1 MQRNQTGTFSI
12 IIAAIV
18 VVAAF
23 LLVMSATPPL
33 ADDNTL
39 PAAQGLDQG
48 LYNPARV
55 ALINARQQLSESLRQ
70 EEDILEQVRRVHKE
84 LDASLALLASAE
96 QIDPTM
102 KAPIEALRAQL
113 SALENDPSV
122 AEMDSETLRST
133 YQRLLAEFEALIE
146 RY

>member
-1 MQRNQTGTFSI
+1 MQRSQIGKFSLI
-12 IIAAIV
+12 TAVIV
-18 VVAAF
+18 VVEVIRV
-23 LLVMSATPPL
+23 LSSAHPPL
-33 ADDNTL
+33 ADDNNL
-39 PAAQGLDQG
+39 PAAQGSEQG

-55 ALINARQQLSESLRQ
+55 AIINARQQLSESLRQ

-102 KAPIEALRAQL
+102 KAPIDALRAQL

-122 AEMDSETLRST
+122 AQMDSETLRST
-133 YQRLLAEFEALIE
+133 YEHLLAEFEALIE
-146 RY
+146 HY